1 MDTFLGKSTWT
12 ILVKCTQILSE
23 CSVPDGTEDYYSS
36 QNEENEDKNRY
47 SQILPSKLKS
57 TPQINS
63 TCTRRPTNVM
73 QRCSQ
78 TCIFL
83 ALRFHFSFSDEMH
96 RVKLRFSPSG
106 SNYINASY
114 IHVRKLNS
122 TAHTL
127 SALFMCYFLSR
138 ATNVFSIVK
147 CFSQQ

>member
-1 MDTFLGKSTWT
+1 MY
-12 ILVKCTQILSE
+12 ITQILSE

-57 TPQINS
+57 TPHAHSVLQ
-63 TCTRRPTNVM
+63 TL
-73 QRCSQ
+73 CSVVSNLHVFSFK
-78 TCIFL
+78 I
-83 ALRFHFSFSDEMH
+83 SFSDEMH

-122 TAHTL
+122 TPHTI

-138 ATNVFSIVK
+138 ATNALCISLL
-147 CFSQQ
+147 